1 MSDFCT
7 WGKHTSAFM
16 LELCGI
22 NRVLWEGLVHPVNS
36 SVLGWIL
43 FHQQQ
48 KSSSLDTLIV
58 SGYIIV
64 FTNPAACDIFAFRV
78 AWLRDSFPQD
88 YCSASVSVT
97 SLSVNISKKEP
108 EKMLKGLEGNIL
120 HFLEN
125 FNQCYTT
132 NLAVLRR
139 WSWECSHGGCQGIDS
154 LDSLGQKTPLR
165 SSDHVFSRLTDEWVL
180 QKPQI
185 HTGPTIYQ
193 PQIPPRHVQTLQTPG
208 TWMFLRTRIS
218 FMGSQ
223 GECVWGTRECLHK
236 CFGYDALN
244 CRKRG
249 TIHCHRE
256 WICSSLEIEP
266 DTPR

>member
-97 SLSVNISKKEP
+97 LLSVNISKKEP

-132 NLAVLRR
+132 NLAVLKR

-165 SSDHVFSRLTDEWVL
+165 SSAHVFCRLTDEWVL

-185 HTGPTIYQ
+185 HTWPTLYQ
-193 PQIPPRHVQTLQTPG
+193 PQIPPTDTSKHSRHQERGCLWEPEFHLWDHKGNVFGEQESVSSSVLVMMPWTAEREVQYTATESGFVHP
-208 TWMFLRTRIS
+208 W
-218 FMGSQ
+218 
-223 GECVWGTRECLHK
+223 K
-236 CFGYDALN
+236 
-244 CRKRG
+244 
-249 TIHCHRE
+249 
-256 WICSSLEIEP
+256 
-266 DTPR
+266 